1 MCCVTLVTLVYSTSK
16 PDFYADGFSFS
27 HQKERSQS
35 NNQKFTFNF
44 QNGYNLC
51 QSEKKGEEKQRRLLL
66 RRLLSKDEEVAG
78 FGHKM
83 DLQAKLSSNLG
94 HNSNTTATFII
105 LCSETSPELCFK
117 GHYVFV
123 CIILNTSSDPE
134 ILQLMMIHEKQTWWR
149 EEKILVL
156 LFTNITI
163 NTV

>member
-1 MCCVTLVTLVYSTSK
+1 MYSTSK
-16 PDFYADGFSFS
+16 PDFCADGFSFS
-27 HQKERSQS
+27 HQKERSQF

-51 QSEKKGEEKQRRLLL
+51 QSEKKGEEKQRRLLS

-94 HNSNTTATFII
+94 QNSNTTATIII

-123 CIILNTSSDPE
+123 YMWIQALIKRSCNWWWYMKSRLGGFPSSH
-134 ILQLMMIHEKQTWWR
+134 QVCFF
-149 EEKILVL
+149 LVW
-156 LFTNITI
+156 LFTNITVY
-163 NTV
+163 TA